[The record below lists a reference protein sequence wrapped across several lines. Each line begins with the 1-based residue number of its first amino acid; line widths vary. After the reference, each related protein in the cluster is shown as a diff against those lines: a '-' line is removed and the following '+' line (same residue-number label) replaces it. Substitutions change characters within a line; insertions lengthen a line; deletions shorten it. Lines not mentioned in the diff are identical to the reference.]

1 MDPPGD
7 QGRIKPRRKG
17 RCTMANAGPCLDG
30 AYGSGRFMIH
40 SMTGFGRAQFEVA
53 GRAFDIE
60 IRSVNH
66 RHIDMRVR
74 LPRFLAEAEPLAKSM
89 IQKGLGRGKVD
100 VTIVPSS
107 QSADENNASVV
118 RVDEGLADRYVEAA
132 RSLARRGGLTTE
144 LNVSTLLTLPG
155 VVKLSEA
162 SVEPEELERAL
173 GGGLREAL
181 DALLEMRA
189 LEGKGLSQEILGRLN
204 TIEGLVEDLSARA
217 GQVVQAA
224 KERLRKRT
232 EQIHQETGLLDEAR
246 LHQEIVIAAD
256 RLDITEELV
265 RLRSHIEQFRAV
277 LGAAHGEGPVGRRL
291 DFLLQE
297 FGREANTVGSKGNDA
312 SIAHQVVELKSEI
325 ERIREQVQ
333 NIE

>member
-1 MDPPGD
+1 
-7 QGRIKPRRKG
+7 
-17 RCTMANAGPCLDG
+17 
-30 AYGSGRFMIH
+30 MIH
-40 SMTGFGRAQFEVA
+40 SMTGFGRSRFEVA

-74 LPRFLAEAEPLAKSM
+74 MPRFLAEGESLVKSM

-100 VTIVPSS
+100 VVIAPAS
-107 QSADENNASVV
+107 QSAELSAASMVQ
-118 RVDEGLADRYVEAA
+118 VDEALADRYLAAA
-132 RSLARRGGLTTE
+132 RSLARRGELKTE
-144 LNVSTLLTLPG
+144 LDISTLMTLPG
-155 VVKLSEA
+155 VTKLAEV
-162 SVEPEELERAL
+162 SVEPEELEEV
-173 GGGLREAL
+173 LRTGVQEAL
-181 DALLEMRA
+181 DALVEMRA
-189 LEGKGLSQEILGRLN
+189 LEGEGLSREILGRLDVIEN
-204 TIEGLVEDLSARA
+204 LVEGLSDRA
-217 GQVVQAA
+217 GQVLEAA

-232 EQIHQETGLLDEAR
+232 EQIRQETGLLDEAR

-265 RLRSHIEQFRAV
+265 RLRSHVEQFRGV
-277 LGAAHGEGPVGRRL
+277 LGGTREEGPVGRRL

-297 FGREANTVGSKGNDA
+297 FGREANTVGSKGSDA